1 MLVGVLAL
9 QGDFNEHASSIMQI
23 DKKYILIKKEQDLK
37 GIDAVILPGGEST
50 SMNIIQKNQNLFI
63 NLKKVIENNVP
74 TLGTCAGA
82 ILLSKKIE
90 NEPFST
96 LDVLNINVI
105 RNAYGRQNDSFEA
118 SVSID
123 HLPKERQCFIRA
135 PKITAIG
142 KNVKVISKYKDDIV
156 GVKQNNIV
164 ALTFHPEINQTPLYL
179 GWLND
184 FLENSV

>member
-1 MLVGVLAL
+1 
-9 QGDFNEHASSIMQI
+9 
-23 DKKYILIKKEQDLK
+23 
-37 GIDAVILPGGEST
+37 
-50 SMNIIQKNQNLFI
+50 MNIIQKNQNLFI